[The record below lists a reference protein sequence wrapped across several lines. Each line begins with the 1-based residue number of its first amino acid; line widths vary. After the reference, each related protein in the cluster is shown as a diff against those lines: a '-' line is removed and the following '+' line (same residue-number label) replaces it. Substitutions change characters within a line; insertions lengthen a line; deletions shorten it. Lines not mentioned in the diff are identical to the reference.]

1 MRLVRSGSLVTDDT
15 PLCDILARTTATWN
29 VDFIMESS
37 DPTRLPIRIRRGE
50 NGDEEEFIYEDSQDI
65 PEKYPIYDPEKGTL
79 TVKISKGEY
88 KCIFRFCNLA
98 ELFYLLKQP
107 NVFPYPKQ
115 NIQRQITH
123 RIVGYHFSS
132 RLTPPE
138 SFFDLS
144 QTCYACALIVLL
156 VLM

>member
-79 TVKISKGEY
+79 TVKISKGEV
-88 KCIFRFCNLA
+88 KI
-98 ELFYLLKQP
+98 
-107 NVFPYPKQ
+107 NVF
-115 NIQRQITH
+115 
-123 RIVGYHFSS
+123 
-132 RLTPPE
+132 LC
-138 SFFDLS
+138 L
-144 QTCYACALIVLL
+144 
-156 VLM
+156 